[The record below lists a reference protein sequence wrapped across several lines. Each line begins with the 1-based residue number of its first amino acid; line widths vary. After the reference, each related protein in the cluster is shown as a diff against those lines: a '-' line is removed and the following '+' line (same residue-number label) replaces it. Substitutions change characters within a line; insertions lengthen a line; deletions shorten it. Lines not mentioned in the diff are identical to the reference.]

1 MKGIY
6 YDSGSGTDSSTI
18 LGGAASGTATAA
30 AGGFNPVA
38 DAIGIGELLT
48 SISQSKRAKALTPT
62 AVDPME
68 QEFYNNLDN
77 LRKGYTTGAAF
88 NSYMKQLKTQTAAT
102 NSAIV
107 NRAGG
112 YGGGAIAG
120 LEDESGIEGDTFGK
134 LMADAEKER
143 LGLVTEE
150 GNQGNYIAQNKAA
163 LQNQAQQQALASA
176 AANKQSGFSNLLG
189 GTAGT
194 ANFFPQ
200 LLKLL
205 QGNGTTTPTINGTT
219 PQLGIGTVNPQQLD

>member
-1 MKGIY
+1 MPDNQDFSSLITGTT
-6 YDSGSGTDSSTI
+6 SG
-18 LGGAASGTATAA
+18 LATAT

-48 SISQSKRAKALTPT
+48 SISQSKKAKALTPT

-88 NSYMKQLKTQTAAT
+88 NSYMKQLKTQTAAA

-120 LEDESGIEGDTFGK
+120 LEDESGIEGDTFAK

-143 LGLVTEE
+143 LGIVQAE
-150 GNQGNYIAQNKAA
+150 GAEGETIASRKYDLQTGAYANELEKAA
-163 LQNQAQQQALASA
+163 N
-176 AANKQSGFSNLLG
+176 NKQSGFSNLLG

-194 ANFFPQ
+194 ANFFPA

-205 QGNGTTTPTINGTT
+205 QGGGTTPTVNGTT
-219 PQLGIGTVNPQQLD
+219 PQLGIGTTDPNLGVGQ

>member
-1 MKGIY
+1 MRGIY
-6 YDSGSGTDSSTI
+6 YYDAGDV
-18 LGGAASGTATAA
+18 ASGAVSGAATAA

-48 SISQSKRAKALTPT
+48 SIAQSKKAKTLTPT

-68 QEFYNNLDN
+68 QTFYDNLDN

-88 NSYMKQLKTQTAAT
+88 NSHMKQLKDITSTANT
-102 NSAIV
+102 AIV

-120 LEDESGIEGDTFGK
+120 LEAESGIEGDTFGK

-143 LGLVTEE
+143 LGLITEE
-150 GNQGNYIAQNKAA
+150 GNQGNYIALNKAA

-205 QGNGTTTPTINGTT
+205 QGGVGATTTGTDAPT
-219 PQLGIGTVNPQQLD
+219 GIGTVNPQQLD